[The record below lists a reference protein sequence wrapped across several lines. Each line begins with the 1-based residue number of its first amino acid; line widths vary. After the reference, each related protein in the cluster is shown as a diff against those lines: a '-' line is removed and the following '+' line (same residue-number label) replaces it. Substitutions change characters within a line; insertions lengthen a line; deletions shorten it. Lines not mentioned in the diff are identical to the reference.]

1 MLNNMSRYA
10 RTLAILI
17 PTLAV
22 VLVVSVV
29 LSVTARPAA
38 AQGVNVQFT
47 ELDCDSDPE
56 VIVVSNQGTQPVEM
70 TGWNLQS
77 DPTAQ
82 ESLPLMSLG
91 FLSPGE
97 SILVESGPASAAAF
111 TWSRDFVFRN
121 NDPTDFAQLAS
132 DAGDVLIKVNCGSV
146 AQATATATPAPRS
159 TAATTAATPTPTPA
173 VLGSS
178 AVPTGGGTP
187 VAGVPLVPPAALIAA
202 GSALLASGLAAVS
215 VPLPWRRRRIK
226 KTPVELTLPTKPLA
240 LPAGP
245 QALPAPSRSVVPQDV
260 LRPYIFLAVIVLTA
274 IALLA
279 FLAQLGEQK
288 RE

>member
-1 MLNNMSRYA
+1 MSRRA
-10 RTLAILI
+10 RTLALLI

-22 VLVVSVV
+22 VLVLSVV
-29 LSVTARPAA
+29 LSVTVRSAD
-38 AQGVNVQFT
+38 AQGVNVQIT
-47 ELDCDSDPE
+47 ELSCNTDPE
-56 VIVVSNQGTQPVEM
+56 VVVITNQGSQAIEM

-77 DPTAQ
+77 DPPAR

-121 NDPTDFAQLAS
+121 DDTTDFAQLAS
-132 DAGDVLIKVNCGSV
+132 DAGEVLLKVNCGSV
-146 AQATATATPAPRS
+146 AQASPTAAPATAT
-159 TAATTAATPTPTPA
+159 TAAATQAATPTPTPA

-178 AVPTGGGTP
+178 SVPTGGGAP
-187 VAGVPLVPPAALIAA
+187 GVSVPLVPPAALIAA
-202 GSALLASGLAAVS
+202 GTAFLALGLSAIAV
-215 VPLPWRRRRIK
+215 PIPWRRRRIEEVA
-226 KTPVELTLPTKPLA
+226 PDVLAQPEPPT
-240 LPAGP
+240 
-245 QALPAPSRSVVPQDV
+245 LPAPAAKAVPREDP
-260 LRPYIFLAVIVLTA
+260 LRPYLFLAAIALAV

-279 FLAQLGEQK
+279 FLVQLGEQK

>member
-1 MLNNMSRYA
+1 MLNNVSRYS

-22 VLVVSVV
+22 VLMASVV
-29 LSVTARPAA
+29 LSVTAQPAA

-70 TGWNLQS
+70 SGWNLQS
-77 DPTAQ
+77 DPPAQ
-82 ESLPLMSLG
+82 ESLPLASLG

-97 SILVESGPASAAAF
+97 SIMVEAGPASAAAF

-132 DAGDVLIKVNCGSV
+132 DGGEVLIKVNCGSV
-146 AQATATATPAPRS
+146 GQPTATAAPTS

-178 AVPTGGGTP
+178 AVPTGGGSP
-187 VAGVPLVPPAALIAA
+187 VAGVPLVPPVALIAA
-202 GSALLASGLAAVS
+202 GSALLASGLAAVAI
-215 VPLPWRRRRIK
+215 PLPWRRRRNK
-226 KTPVELTLPTKPLA
+226 EMPLELTLPAEPLA

-245 QALPAPSRSVVPQDV
+245 QALPAPSRSVAPQDV
-260 LRPYIFLAVIVLTA
+260 LRPYLFLAIIVLTA
-274 IALLA
+274 LAMLA
-279 FLAQLGEQK
+279 FLAQIGEQK

>member
-10 RTLAILI
+10 RTPAILI

-22 VLVVSVV
+22 VLVVSLV
-29 LSVTARPAA
+29 LSVTAQPAA

-56 VIVVSNQGTQPVEM
+56 VIVISNQGTQPVEM

-77 DPTAQ
+77 DPPAQ

-146 AQATATATPAPRS
+146 GQATATATIVGEITGETEYRVR
-159 TAATTAATPTPTPA
+159 AAFQKVDDAWKLA
-173 VLGSS
+173 
-178 AVPTGGGTP
+178 
-187 VAGVPLVPPAALIAA
+187 PAANTS
-202 GSALLASGLAAVS
+202 GCSAFDRVA
-215 VPLPWRRRRIK
+215 
-226 KTPVELTLPTKPLA
+226 
-240 LPAGP
+240 
-245 QALPAPSRSVVPQDV
+245 
-260 LRPYIFLAVIVLTA
+260 
-274 IALLA
+274 
-279 FLAQLGEQK
+279 
-288 RE
+288 

>member
-1 MLNNMSRYA
+1 MLNNMSHHA
-10 RTLAILI
+10 RAPALLI
-17 PTLAV
+17 PILAV
-22 VLVVSVV
+22 VLALSVV
-29 LSVTARPAA
+29 LTSTAQSAA

-70 TGWNLQS
+70 SGWNLQS
-77 DPTAQ
+77 DPTAE
-82 ESLPLMSLG
+82 ESLPLASLG

-97 SILVESGPASAAAF
+97 SIMVEAGPASAAAF

-132 DAGDVLIKVNCGSV
+132 DAGEVLIKVNCGSV
-146 AQATATATPAPRS
+146 GQATATAAPTS
-159 TAATTAATPTPTPA
+159 TATTAAATPTPTPA

-178 AVPTGGGTP
+178 AVPTGGGSP
-187 VAGVPLVPPAALIAA
+187 VAGVPLLPPAALIAA

-215 VPLPWRRRRIK
+215 IPPPWRRRRRIK
-226 KTPVELTLPTKPLA
+226 EMPLELTLPAESVTQPG
-240 LPAGP
+240 GP
-245 QALPAPSRSVVPQDV
+245 EAFPAPSTSVTQQDL
-260 LRPYIFLAVIVLTA
+260 LRPYLFLAVIVLTT

-279 FLAQLGEQK
+279 FLAQIGEQK

>member
-10 RTLAILI
+10 RKLAILI

-29 LSVTARPAA
+29 FSVTAQPAG

-70 TGWNLQS
+70 SGWNLQS
-77 DPTAQ
+77 DPPAQ
-82 ESLPLMSLG
+82 ESLPLASLG

-132 DAGDVLIKVNCGSV
+132 DAGEVLIKVNCGSV
-146 AQATATATPAPRS
+146 GQATAAPTSTPAAP
-159 TAATTAATPTPTPA
+159 AATPTPTPA

-178 AVPTGGGTP
+178 AVPTGGGAP
-187 VAGVPLVPPAALIAA
+187 VADLPLVPPVALIAA

-215 VPLPWRRRRIK
+215 VPLPWGRRRIK
-226 KTPVELTLPTKPLA
+226 KAPVELTLPTEPLA

-260 LRPYIFLAVIVLTA
+260 LRPYIFLAAIVLTA

>member
-1 MLNNMSRYA
+1 MTVFALLLA
-10 RTLAILI
+10 AAIALAIVI
-17 PTLAV
+17 IVNSPST
-22 VLVVSVV
+22 
-29 LSVTARPAA
+29 A
-38 AQGVNVQFT
+38 AQGVNVQIT
-47 ELDCDSDPE
+47 TLDCDSDPE
-56 VIVVSNQGTQPVEM
+56 VVIIANKGTQPVEM

-77 DPTAQ
+77 DPSTQ

-132 DAGDVLIKVNCGSV
+132 DAGDVLLKVMCGSV
-146 AQATATATPAPRS
+146 GQTTPTAAPTATS
-159 TAATTAATPTPTPA
+159 SAAAAVATPTPTPA

-178 AVPTGGGTP
+178 QVPSGGGSP
-187 VAGVPLVPPAALIAA
+187 APGVPLVPPVALIAM
-202 GSALLASGLAAVS
+202 GSALLASGLAAVAI
-215 VPLPWRRRRIK
+215 PLPPWRRRRL
-226 KTPVELTLPTKPLA
+226 EHA
-240 LPAGP
+240 LPELIPTAEMP
-245 QALPAPSRSVVPQDV
+245 PPAEPAASTPPSRHVSQPDSI
-260 LRPYIFLAVIVLTA
+260 RPYLFLVAIVLA
-274 IALLA
+274 ALALLA

>member
-1 MLNNMSRYA
+1 MLNNMSHPTRA
-10 RTLAILI
+10 LALSIA
-17 PTLAV
+17 TLAV
-22 VLVVSVV
+22 VLALSVV
-29 LSVTARPAA
+29 LSVTARSAT

-70 TGWNLQS
+70 SGWNLQS
-77 DPTAQ
+77 DPTSQ
-82 ESLPLMSLG
+82 ESLPLADLG

-97 SILVESGPASAAAF
+97 SILVEAGPASAAAF
-111 TWSRDFVFRN
+111 TWQREFVFRN
-121 NDPTDFAQLAS
+121 DDPTDFAQLAS
-132 DAGDVLIKVNCGSV
+132 DAGEVLIKVNCGSV
-146 AQATATATPAPRS
+146 GQATGTATAAPTSTS
-159 TAATTAATPTPTPA
+159 TAQAATPTPTPA

-178 AVPTGGGTP
+178 AVPTGGGSP
-187 VAGVPLVPPAALIAA
+187 VAGVPLVPPVALIAV
-202 GSALLASGLAAVS
+202 GSALLASGFAAVS
-215 VPLPWRRRRIK
+215 IPLPWRRRRIK
-226 KTPVELTLPTKPLA
+226 EMALELTLPTEPLA

-245 QALPAPSRSVVPQDV
+245 QALPASSRSVAPEDV
-260 LRPYIFLAVIVLTA
+260 LRPYLFLAVMVLAT

>member
-10 RTLAILI
+10 RALALLI

-22 VLVVSVV
+22 VLLLSVV
-29 LSVTARPAA
+29 LPVTARSAV

-56 VIVVSNQGTQPVEM
+56 VIVISNQGTQPVEM

-77 DPTAQ
+77 DPPAE
-82 ESLPLMSLG
+82 ESLPLASLG

-146 AQATATATPAPRS
+146 GQATATAAPTS
-159 TAATTAATPTPTPA
+159 TATKPAATPTPTPA

-178 AVPTGGGTP
+178 EVPTGGGAP

-202 GSALLASGLAAVS
+202 GSALLASGFAAVS
-215 VPLPWRRRRIK
+215 IPLPWRRRRNK
-226 KTPVELTLPTKPLA
+226 EMPVELTVPPEPSA

-245 QALPAPSRSVVPQDV
+245 QVLPVASRSDAPQDV
-260 LRPYIFLAVIVLTA
+260 LRPYLFLAVIILAV

-279 FLAQLGEQK
+279 FLAQLGEHK

>member
-1 MLNNMSRYA
+1 MLNNMSRYS
-10 RTLAILI
+10 RMLAILI
-17 PTLAV
+17 PTLAI

-77 DPTAQ
+77 DPTAE
-82 ESLPLMSLG
+82 ESLPLASLG
-91 FLSPGE
+91 SLLPGQ
-97 SILVESGPASAAAF
+97 SIMVEAGPASEAAF

-121 NDPTDFAQLAS
+121 NDPTDFAQLAN

-146 AQATATATPAPRS
+146 GQATATAAPTS
-159 TAATTAATPTPTPA
+159 AAATTAATPTPTPA

-178 AVPTGGGTP
+178 AVPTGGGSP
-187 VAGVPLVPPAALIAA
+187 VAGVPLLPPAALIAA
-202 GSALLASGLAAVS
+202 GSALLASGLAAVAI
-215 VPLPWRRRRIK
+215 PLPWRRRRIQEV
-226 KTPVELTLPTKPLA
+226 PVELASPTEPLA

-245 QALPAPSRSVVPQDV
+245 QALPAPSRPATSSDV
-260 LRPYIFLAVIVLTA
+260 LRPYLFLAVIILAV
-274 IALLA
+274 IAMLA
-279 FLAQLGEQK
+279 FLAQLGEHK

>member
-10 RTLAILI
+10 RTLAVLI
-17 PTLAV
+17 PILAV
-22 VLVVSVV
+22 VLLVSVVVSVTV
-29 LSVTARPAA
+29 RPAA

-70 TGWNLQS
+70 SGWNLQS
-77 DPTAQ
+77 DPTAE
-82 ESLPLMSLG
+82 ESLPLASLG

-97 SILVESGPASAAAF
+97 SILVESGPASAGAF
-111 TWSRDFVFRN
+111 TWKRDFVFRN

-146 AQATATATPAPRS
+146 AQATATATVAPTS
-159 TAATTAATPTPTPA
+159 TAGATPTPSPA

-178 AVPTGGGTP
+178 TVPTGGGAP
-187 VAGVPLVPPAALIAA
+187 VADVPLVPPVALIAA

-226 KTPVELTLPTKPLA
+226 KTPVELTLPTEPLA

-245 QALPAPSRSVVPQDV
+245 QALPAPSRSVVPQDA

-279 FLAQLGEQK
+279 FLTQLGEQK

>member
-10 RTLAILI
+10 RTIAISI

-22 VLVVSVV
+22 VVVVSGV
-29 LSVTARPAA
+29 LSVTAHPAA

-56 VIVVSNQGTQPVEM
+56 VIVISNQGTQPVEM

-77 DPTAQ
+77 DPTGE

-97 SILVESGPASAAAF
+97 SILVESGPSSAAAF

-132 DAGDVLIKVNCGSV
+132 DAGEVLIKVNCGSV
-146 AQATATATPAPRS
+146 GQATAAPASAPATP
-159 TAATTAATPTPTPA
+159 AATPTPTPA

-178 AVPTGGGTP
+178 SVPTGGGAP
-187 VAGVPLVPPAALIAA
+187 GVGLPLVPPAALIAA
-202 GSALLASGLAAVS
+202 GSALLTLGMAAVAI
-215 VPLPWRRRRIK
+215 PLPWRRRRIEEVAAE
-226 KTPVELTLPTKPLA
+226 PTLATEPLA
-240 LPAGP
+240 LTSGP
-245 QALPAPSRSVVPQDV
+245 PALPAQARSV
-260 LRPYIFLAVIVLTA
+260 RPPGILQPYLFLAVLILAA

>member
-1 MLNNMSRYA
+1 MLNNMSRHA
-10 RTLAILI
+10 GAMALLI

-22 VLVVSVV
+22 VIALSVV
-29 LSVTARPAA
+29 LSVTARSTA

-56 VIVVSNQGTQPVEM
+56 VIVISNQGTQPVEM

-77 DPTAQ
+77 DPPAE

-146 AQATATATPAPRS
+146 GQATAAPTS
-159 TAATTAATPTPTPA
+159 TAATPAATPTPTPA

-178 AVPTGGGTP
+178 AVPTGGGSP

-202 GSALLASGLAAVS
+202 GSALLASGLAAVAI
-215 VPLPWRRRRIK
+215 PLPWRRRRIEEV
-226 KTPVELTLPTKPLA
+226 PVELTLSLEP
-240 LPAGP
+240 PAFSARP
-245 QALPAPSRSVVPQDV
+245 QALPERSRPVVPDDV
-260 LRPYIFLAVIVLTA
+260 LRPYLFLAVIVLTA